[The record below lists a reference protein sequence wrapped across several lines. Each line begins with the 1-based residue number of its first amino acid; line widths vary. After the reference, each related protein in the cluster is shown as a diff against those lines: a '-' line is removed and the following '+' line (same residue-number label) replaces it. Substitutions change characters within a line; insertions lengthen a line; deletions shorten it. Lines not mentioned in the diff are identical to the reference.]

1 MRKNSPDIPDEQRTG
16 LLRAGVIVLESDLD
30 GRLPRVVVT
39 GTGRERVE
47 RVVAEEFGTGVDVEI
62 VGALPR
68 SLLPRRCVGHME
80 REAGRL
86 QLRFVLRGDEH
97 VDDIV
102 LAEDDEAVVVFAT
115 VCTSAARVEGDAW
128 EGPWHVY
135 LDRPLGDRLV
145 IDGVT
150 GKPVPYTNVL
160 AQLRSEWPADP
171 TPHEDG
177 EDARA
182 GLPDRVEDPP
192 AARGRA

>member
-1 MRKNSPDIPDEQRTG
+1 M
-16 LLRAGVIVLESDLD
+16 LESDLE

-47 RVVAEEFGTGVDVEI
+47 RVVAQELGAGVDVEI
-62 VGALPR
+62 VGDLPR
-68 SLLPRRCVGHME
+68 SLMPRRCVGHME
-80 REAGRL
+80 REPGRL

-115 VCTSAARVEGDAW
+115 VCTSATGVEGEAW

-135 LDRPLGDRLV
+135 LDRPLGRRLV

-150 GKPVPYTNVL
+150 GKPVPYKNVL
-160 AQLRSEWPADP
+160 AQLCSEWPADA
-171 TPHEDG
+171 TPHAHVD
-177 EDARA
+177 DA
-182 GLPDRVEDPP
+182 
-192 AARGRA
+192 